1 MEPLGDAVAE
11 LYKVSGWWLRNF
23 HVPAAALE
31 QNKPPAVEPNEALPA
46 AAAAEPNKMSPA
58 SSVEP
63 DRAPAVELNDAQ
75 PAASA
80 VEPNKMSAAPDT
92 TVEPDS
98 RRRLS

>member
-46 AAAAEPNKMSPA
+46 A
-58 SSVEP
+58 
-63 DRAPAVELNDAQ
+63 
-75 PAASA
+75 
-80 VEPNKMSAAPDT
+80 
-92 TVEPDS
+92 
-98 RRRLS
+98 RRR